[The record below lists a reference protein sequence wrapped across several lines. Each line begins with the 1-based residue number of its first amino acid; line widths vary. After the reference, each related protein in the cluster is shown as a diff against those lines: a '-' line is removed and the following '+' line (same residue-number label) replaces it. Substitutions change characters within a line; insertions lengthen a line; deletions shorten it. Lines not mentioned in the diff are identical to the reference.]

1 MTALNIISG
10 IVGQLNL
17 NDTGEEAINIMNVY
31 HVKHLPI
38 VQDDELVG
46 LISEDE
52 ILNNNLEEQLSTY
65 RLPLFKPYTLETDH
79 LFETMQKMA
88 LNKLTT
94 IPVLDKEMKYVGLIT
109 MEDVLSVFGE
119 SYSFKESGSIIIL
132 QTTRSNYSLGEIAM
146 ITESEGYFILSS
158 FLTANL
164 DSTEI
169 FVTIKVNSHEISK
182 LIRAFQRH
190 DYTVSG
196 AFSEQEYV
204 DSLKERYDSLM
215 NYLSI

>member
-1 MTALNIISG
+1 MTALNLISG
-10 IVGQLNL
+10 IVGPLHTR
-17 NDTGEEAINIMNVY
+17 DTGEEAINIMNVY

-38 VQDDELVG
+38 VDNHDLIG
-46 LISEDE
+46 IISEDE
-52 ILNNNLEEQLSTY
+52 ILNNNLEEKLENY
-65 RLPLFKPYTLETDH
+65 KLPLYKPYTMETDH

-94 IPVLDKEMKYVGLIT
+94 IPVLNREMQYLGLIT
-109 MEDVLSVFGE
+109 MEDVLNVFGE
-119 SYSFKESGSIIIL
+119 SYSFKEAGSIIIL
-132 QTTRSNYSLGEIAM
+132 QTTRTNYSLSVMAM
-146 ITESEGYFILSS
+146 IAESEGYSILSS
-158 FLTANL
+158 FLTSNL

-169 FVTIKVNSHEISK
+169 FVTLKVNSYEISR

-190 DYTVSG
+190 DYVVSG
-196 AFSEQEYV
+196 AFSAEEYV

>member
-1 MTALNIISG
+1 MTAINIISS
-10 IVGQLNL
+10 IVGPLSM
-17 NDTGEEAINIMNVY
+17 NDTGEDAINIMNVY

-38 VQDDELVG
+38 VENSELAG
-46 LISEDE
+46 IISEDD
-52 ILNNNLEEQLSTY
+52 ILNNDLEEKINTY
-65 RLPLFKPYTLETDH
+65 KLPLFRPYSYDTDH

-94 IPVLDKEMKYVGLIT
+94 IAVVDKEMKYLGLIT
-109 MEDVLSVFGE
+109 IEDVLNVFGE

-132 QTTRSNYSLGEIAM
+132 QTTRTNYSLSEIAM
-146 ITESEGYFILSS
+146 ITEAEGFLILTS
-158 FLTANL
+158 FLTTNL

-169 FVTIKVNSHEISK
+169 FVTLKVNSHEISK
-182 LIRAFQRH
+182 LISAFQRH
-190 DYTVSG
+190 DYVISG
-196 AFSEQEYV
+196 AFSEEEYV

>member
-1 MTALNIISG
+1 MTASNIISS
-10 IVGQLNL
+10 IVGPLSL
-17 NDTGEEAINIMNVY
+17 KDTGEEALNIMNVY

-38 VQDDELVG
+38 VEDKELVG

-52 ILNNNLEEQLSTY
+52 ILNNNLEETLSSY
-65 RLPLFKPYTLETDH
+65 KLPLFKPYSSETDH

-94 IPVLDKEMKYVGLIT
+94 IPVLSKEMVYQGLIT
-109 MEDVLSVFGE
+109 MEDMLGVFGE
-119 SYSFKESGSIIIL
+119 SYSFKESGGIIIL

-146 ITESEGYFILSS
+146 IVESEGYFVLSS
-158 FLTANL
+158 FLTSNL

-169 FVTIKVNSHEISK
+169 FVTIKVSSHEITK

-190 DYTVSG
+190 DYIVSG

-204 DSLKERYDSLM
+204 DTLKERYDSLM